1 MKRHIF
7 WSLVIIAIF
16 IGTYYL
22 SLPQSEQPKEHII
35 KSQKVADT
43 DKFYT
48 IRKDEYIYKG
58 GAHGSTTTKWKTI
71 TKENRKEINDKILNQ
86 NIDAQF
92 KQLIKQG
99 LIAYFTSYLPQYGGR
114 EFAAQKLADEI
125 LIEADVNNLPLPKS
139 LPFLA
144 ENGVGFMYGQYEISS
159 YANGQPAF
167 VIPYQMIMPYLNNE
181 TKELIK
187 GLNKQE
193 KIEAIL
199 P

>member
-1 MKRHIF
+1 M
-7 WSLVIIAIF
+7 
-16 IGTYYL
+16 
-22 SLPQSEQPKEHII
+22 
-35 KSQKVADT
+35 
-43 DKFYT
+43 
-48 IRKDEYIYKG
+48 
-58 GAHGSTTTKWKTI
+58 
-71 TKENRKEINDKILNQ
+71 
-86 NIDAQF
+86 
-92 KQLIKQG
+92 
-99 LIAYFTSYLPQYGGR
+99 IAYFTSYLPQYGGR

>member
-22 SLPQSEQPKEHII
+22 SLPQNNSPKEYVV
-35 KSQKVADT
+35 KSQKIVDT

-58 GAHGSTTTKWKTI
+58 GAHGSTTTDWKTI
-71 TKENRKEINDKILNQ
+71 VKENRKQINDKILNP
-86 NIDAQF
+86 NIDTQF

-125 LIEADVNNLPLPKS
+125 LIEADINNLPLPKS
-139 LPFLA
+139 LPFLT

-167 VIPYQMIMPYLNNE
+167 VIPYQMMMPYLNNE
-181 TKELIK
+181 IKELIK

-193 KIEAIL
+193 KIIAIL